1 MPTSI
6 DRDQVQRLVAE
17 GAQLVD
23 VLPRD
28 EHVESHIPG
37 AVNVPLETLD
47 RRRAARLDR
56 RRPVI
61 VYCHDTQ

>member
-23 VLPRD
+23 VLPRE
-28 EHVESHIPG
+28 EHADSYLPG
-37 AVNVPLETLD
+37 ASSLPLRD
-47 RRRAARLDR
+47 PRSDGAPPVSRRSG
-56 RRPVI
+56 P
-61 VYCHDTQ
+61 

>member
-17 GAQLVD
+17 GAQVVD

-28 EHVESHIPG
+28 EHVESHLPG
-37 AVNVPLETLD
+37 ALNLPLATLD
-47 RRRAARLDR
+47 RRRAARLER
-56 RRPVI
+56 TRPVI

>member
-23 VLPRD
+23 VLPPE
-28 EHVESHIPG
+28 EHAESHLPG
-37 AVNVPLETLD
+37 ALSCPLPALTGGASPGS
-47 RRRAARLDR
+47 RRTGR
-56 RRPVI
+56 
-61 VYCHDTQ
+61 

>member
-17 GAQLVD
+17 GARLVD

-28 EHVESHIPG
+28 EHAESRIPG
-37 AVNVPLETLD
+37 AVNLPLANLD
-47 RRRAARLDR
+47 RRRTARLER
-56 RRPVI
+56 ERPVI
-61 VYCHDTQ
+61 VYCHDAQ

>member
-23 VLPRD
+23 VLPRE
-28 EHVESHIPG
+28 EHADSYLPG
-37 AVNVPLETLD
+37 ASNLPLATLD
-47 RRRAARLDR
+47 RRRAARLAKE
-56 RRPVI
+56 RPVI
-61 VYCHDTQ
+61 VYCHDTR

>member
-23 VLPRD
+23 ALPAD
-28 EHVESHIPG
+28 EYAEAHLPG
-37 AVNVPLETLD
+37 ALSLPLPTLD
-47 RRRAARLDR
+47 RRAAQLQRG
-56 RRPVI
+56 RPVI